1 MLVPFSVL
9 LSGAT
14 MFALVLNFP
23 LIRIAVQ
30 SLFALGILTLIGLFL
45 NFGFY
50 EIFLNSLFV
59 WLPAIL
65 LALVYVKSS
74 STTLTIQV
82 LSLITIGA
90 LLIFYLLVENPES
103 FWNQIL
109 INTKDILLESG
120 LNDEAVIIQDQM
132 NLISGQIASM
142 IGVMIWSLYSF
153 LVTLGVNISHSND
166 VNSKK
171 NGSFINLNLGKS
183 IASIAALSSLSLFV
197 FDSLWIENLA
207 YMSLLFFWLQGLS
220 IIHWLRANDII
231 SRFFLVFLYIL
242 FPILNIFIVM
252 LLAVVGYTD
261 AWFNFRSK
269 IKVFNN

>member
-1 MLVPFSVL
+1 MLMPFSVL

-14 MFALVLNFP
+14 IFALVLNFP

-30 SLFALGILTLIGLFL
+30 SILALGILTLIGLFL

-65 LALVYVKSS
+65 LAMVYVKSS

-120 LNDEAVIIQDQM
+120 LDDEAMIIQDQM
-132 NLISGQIASM
+132 NLISGQIVSM

-166 VNSKK
+166 VDSKK
-171 NGSFINLNLGKS
+171 SGSFINLNLGKS

-220 IIHWLRANDII
+220 IIHWLRANNII

>member
-1 MLVPFSVL
+1 MLMPFSVL

-14 MFALVLNFP
+14 MFALVLNFS

-82 LSLITIGA
+82 LSLITIGV
-90 LLIFYLLVENPES
+90 LLIFYLIVENPES

-120 LNDEAVIIQDQM
+120 LDDEAMIIQDQM
-132 NLISGQIASM
+132 NLISGQIVSM

-166 VNSKK
+166 VDSKK
-171 NGSFINLNLGKS
+171 SGSFINLNLGKS

-207 YMSLLFFWLQGLS
+207 YMSLLFFWLQGIS
-220 IIHWLRANDII
+220 IIHWLRANNII
-231 SRFFLVFLYIL
+231 SRFFLVFIYIL

>member
-1 MLVPFSVL
+1 
-9 LSGAT
+9 
-14 MFALVLNFP
+14 MFALVLNFS

-30 SLFALGILTLIGLFL
+30 SVFALGILTLIGLVL

-50 EIFLNSLFV
+50 EIFLNSLLV

-82 LSLITIGA
+82 LSLMTIGA
-90 LLIFYLLVENPES
+90 LLIFYLLVKNPEL

-120 LNDEAVIIQDQM
+120 LNNEAMIIQDQM
-132 NLISGQIASM
+132 NLISGQIVAM
-142 IGVMIWSLYSF
+142 IGVMVWSLYSF
-153 LVTLGVNISHSND
+153 LVTLGVNISQSND
-166 VNSKK
+166 TNAKN

-183 IASIAALSSLSLFV
+183 IASIAAISSLCLFV
-197 FDSLWIENLA
+197 FDYLWIENLA

-220 IIHWLRANDII
+220 IIHWLRANNII
-231 SRFFLVFLYIL
+231 SRFILIFLYIL

>member
-1 MLVPFSVL
+1 MLMPFSVL

-14 MFALVLNFP
+14 MFALMLNFP
-23 LIRIAVQ
+23 VIRIAVQ
-30 SLFALGILTLIGLFL
+30 STLALGILTLIGLFL

-50 EIFLNSLFV
+50 EIFINSLFV

-65 LALVYVKSS
+65 LALIYIKNSS
-74 STTLTIQV
+74 ITLTIQV
-82 LSLITIGA
+82 LTLMTIGA
-90 LLIFYLLVENPES
+90 LLIFYLLIENPES

-120 LNDEAVIIQDQM
+120 LNDEAMIIQDQM
-132 NLISGQIASM
+132 SLISGQIAAM
-142 IGVMIWSLYSF
+142 IGVMTWSLYSF
-153 LVTLGVNISHSND
+153 LVTLGVNIFQSNAID
-166 VNSKK
+166 SKK
-171 NGSFINLNLGKS
+171 NGSFIDLNLGKS
-183 IASIAALSSLSLFV
+183 IASIAALSSLCLFV
-197 FDSLWIENLA
+197 FDSSWIENLA

-220 IIHWLRANDII
+220 IVHWLRANSII
-231 SRFFLVFLYIL
+231 SRFFLIFLYIL

-252 LLAVVGYTD
+252 LLALVGYTD

>member
-1 MLVPFSVL
+1 MLMPFSVL

-14 MFALVLNFP
+14 MFALVLNFS

-30 SLFALGILTLIGLFL
+30 SVFALGILTLIGLVL

-50 EIFLNSLFV
+50 EIFLNSLLV
-59 WLPAIL
+59 WIPAIL

-82 LSLITIGA
+82 LSLMTIGA
-90 LLIFYLLVENPES
+90 LLIFYLLVKNPEL

-120 LNDEAVIIQDQM
+120 LNNEAMIIQDQM
-132 NLISGQIASM
+132 NLISGQIVAM
-142 IGVMIWSLYSF
+142 IGVMVWSLYSF
-153 LVTLGVNISHSND
+153 LVTLGVNISQSND
-166 VNSKK
+166 TNAKN

-183 IASIAALSSLSLFV
+183 IASIAAISSLCLFV
-197 FDSLWIENLA
+197 FDYLWVDNLA

-220 IIHWLRANDII
+220 IIHWLRANNII
-231 SRFFLVFLYIL
+231 SRFFLIFLYIL

>member
-1 MLVPFSVL
+1 MLMPFSVL

-14 MFALVLNFP
+14 MFALVLNFS

-30 SLFALGILTLIGLFL
+30 SVFALGILTLIGLVL

-50 EIFLNSLFV
+50 EIFLNSILV

-82 LSLITIGA
+82 LSLMTIGV
-90 LLIFYLLVENPES
+90 LLIFYLLVKNPEL

-120 LNDEAVIIQDQM
+120 LNNEAMIIQDQM
-132 NLISGQIASM
+132 NLISGQIAAM
-142 IGVMIWSLYSF
+142 IGVMVWSLYSF
-153 LVTLGVNISHSND
+153 LVTLGVNISQSND
-166 VNSKK
+166 INAKN
-171 NGSFINLNLGKS
+171 NGSFINLNLGKF
-183 IASIAALSSLSLFV
+183 IASIAAISSLCLFV
-197 FDSLWIENLA
+197 FDYLWIENLA

-220 IIHWLRANDII
+220 IIHWLRANNII
-231 SRFFLVFLYIL
+231 SRLILIFLYIL

>member
-14 MFALVLNFP
+14 MFALMLNFP
-23 LIRIAVQ
+23 VIRIAVQ
-30 SLFALGILTLIGLFL
+30 STLALGILTLIGLFL

-50 EIFLNSLFV
+50 EIFINSLFV

-65 LALVYVKSS
+65 LALIYIKNSS
-74 STTLTIQV
+74 ITLTIQV
-82 LSLITIGA
+82 LTLMTIGA
-90 LLIFYLLVENPES
+90 LLIFYLLIENPES

-120 LNDEAVIIQDQM
+120 LNDEAMITQDQM
-132 NLISGQIASM
+132 SLISGQIAAM
-142 IGVMIWSLYSF
+142 IGVMTWSLYSF
-153 LVTLGVNISHSND
+153 LVTLGVNIFQSNAID
-166 VNSKK
+166 SKK
-171 NGSFINLNLGKS
+171 NGSFIDLNLGKS
-183 IASIAALSSLSLFV
+183 IASIAALSSLCLFV
-197 FDSLWIENLA
+197 FDSSWIENLA

-220 IIHWLRANDII
+220 IVHWLRANSII
-231 SRFFLVFLYIL
+231 SRFFLIFLYIL

-252 LLAVVGYTD
+252 LLALVGYTD